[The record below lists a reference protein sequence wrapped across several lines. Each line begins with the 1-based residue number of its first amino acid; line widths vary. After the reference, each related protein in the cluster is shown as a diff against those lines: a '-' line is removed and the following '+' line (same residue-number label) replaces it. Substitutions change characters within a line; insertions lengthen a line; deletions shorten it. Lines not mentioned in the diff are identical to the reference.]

1 MLFATYS
8 KTCSVFPWRDKQLPW
23 TGLLHA
29 SPHFYSS
36 VCLHKR
42 IAGHRQHPHADRWFT
57 SSWGTSQVSKST
69 STCVLWSMEVITNP
83 SSFHGHMTR
92 QQVDLRCLIKQTYVS
107 FPSQVYTRLHFISSD
122 PGAEISDMW
131 RLWVCVCPERLP
143 ALPHVSCMCR
153 DPAQAELGGGALH
166 HSISHYEV
174 SVGV

>member
-1 MLFATYS
+1 MQ
-8 KTCSVFPWRDKQLPW
+8 CFPFGEISSFLE
-23 TGLLHA
+23 LVC
-29 SPHFYSS
+29 YSS
-36 VCLHKR
+36 VCVCTR
-42 IAGHRQHPHADRWFT
+42 DAEHRQHPHADRWFT

-83 SSFHGHMTR
+83 SSFH
-92 QQVDLRCLIKQTYVS
+92 VS

-143 ALPHVSCMCR
+143 ALPHVSYMCR
-153 DPAQAELGGGALH
+153 DPAQTELGGGALH
-166 HSISHYEV
+166 HSVSHYEV